1 MPDKIVIF
9 SGKQFCGK
17 DTLAGMLLKMMP
29 DFKRVA
35 IADIIKLTYAAQ
47 KGLTYEEIEQNK
59 PKYRPDLIALG
70 NWGRAQDPDY
80 WLKKILEQKGNIFVT
95 DVRMKHEYEVFKAE
109 GAISIR
115 VEANREIRSARGQL
129 VNEFDATETELHDVQ
144 DWDFVVKNETTL
156 EDLRQQAEKIVLK
169 LRV

>member
-35 IADIIKLTYAAQ
+35 IADIIKLTYGAQ
-47 KGLTYEEIEQNK
+47 KGLTYDEIEQNK

-129 VNEFDATETELHDVQ
+129 VNEFDATETELDDVQ

>member
-59 PKYRPDLIALG
+59 TKYRPDLIALG

-129 VNEFDATETELHDVQ
+129 VNEFDATETELDDVQ